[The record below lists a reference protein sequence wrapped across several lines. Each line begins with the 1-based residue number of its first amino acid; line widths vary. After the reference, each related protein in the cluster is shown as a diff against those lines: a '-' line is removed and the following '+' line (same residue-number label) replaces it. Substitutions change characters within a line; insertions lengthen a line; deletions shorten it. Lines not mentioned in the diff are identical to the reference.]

1 MTPADI
7 DLTKLRTSSN
17 SRSGSVLLLLLLLQR
32 LLTYDVSPI
41 ACQMAASLI
50 WHGPQSQP
58 APPRRSLAT
67 VLFEFQ

>member
-17 SRSGSVLLLLLLLQR
+17 SRSGSVLLLLLQR

-67 VLFEFQ
+67 VLSEFQ